1 MAAARAML
9 DEIHPDL
16 PQDAKDKNSYMLGS
30 IGPQNVVIACLPN
43 GRYGTNN
50 ATNVLT
56 NLRWSFPSICMGL
69 MVGIGGGAPAM
80 ADLHLGDV
88 VVGTR
93 VMPYDLGKVIEGGK
107 IQRTGSPRFPDQ
119 ALLTVVSS
127 IRAKH
132 LLEPSRVSSI
142 LGDMTER
149 YPDFSYP
156 TSPDRL
162 FHLTYSHDPQFS
174 CCKRCDQSKLLP
186 RSRRVANNPKIH
198 YGAIAS
204 GNHVM
209 KDSAT
214 RDNVARELD
223 IICFEMEAAGLMDI
237 LPCLPIRGICD
248 YSDSHKSKEWQKYA
262 AATAASYAKELV
274 EILPANNG
282 TFENLNSPSSPSQD
296 ASPNRRQL
304 LLESLRFEQID
315 SRKISI
321 KTAHSKT
328 CHWFLKHPQYLEWL
342 EPQKHAHHRF
352 LWIRGKP
359 GAGKSTIMK
368 FIYRKMKTKRS
379 HGRAITASFFFHA
392 RGEDLEKS
400 IPGMYRSL
408 LLQLLEGYPHLQEV
422 LDDTDLVPQGQPR
435 CPQLNVLKDL
445 FHNAVSNLGQR
456 TFTCFIDALDECDEQ
471 QVMEM
476 VRYFE
481 ELAESCASTGVQL
494 RICFSS
500 RHYPYIRIRHG
511 IELTLEHQQ
520 GHSDDM
526 SNYIQS
532 NLRITN
538 TALVEEL
545 RPQMIEKAAGVF
557 LWVVLV
563 VDILNKENR
572 RGRLAL
578 RKRLAEVPSGLSEL
592 FKDILRRDANNM
604 EDLLLCIL
612 WILCAKRPLRPEEY
626 YHALWSGL
634 ALKDLVDPEMPDVTA
649 SDSTECVESYVIT
662 SSKGLAEITKAKSS
676 TVQFIHESVR
686 DFLVKDRGLQEL
698 WPELGFDWQSP
709 GHERL
714 KQCCSMYLNSEPV
727 RACFGSIGPKTQ
739 PNDLLEVS
747 QHYPFLEYASQY
759 VLYHSDA
766 AAQAIPQAEFLSQTS
781 TTDWVTILNLF
792 EKFKIRRYSSTAS
805 LIYILADQGFSA
817 LIRTWLQDNPTT
829 DIQGERYKHPL
840 FAAVANGHKDAVAAL
855 LSSTS
860 TICEG
865 VEFSKRFGSKAHFVA
880 HKDHTPLTW
889 AAEEGLESVV
899 KLFVQKGANV
909 DETDLADY
917 TPLMRASQAGR
928 QAVVSFLLKEG
939 AVVESRYV
947 HKAISLALENGH
959 ASTLKLFIKANVNLD
974 LDPETLRTGLRKAS
988 ERKDEGMVKLL
999 IEEGVELDA
1008 QDSWGR
1014 TALSLALDNYH
1025 AATLKLLIEAYADWD
1040 SYPEDMQSAL
1050 RTSAAMGNDAMV
1062 KLLIEKGVEIDAQS
1076 SDGYTA
1082 LSFASRSPHLSTL
1095 KLLIEN
1101 SAQIEPDLRGETPWP
1116 ALIEASK
1123 YGREAIV
1130 KFLLESG
1137 AEPNARD
1144 CEGHTAI
1151 FKASSWGR
1159 LAIVKL
1165 LIESG
1170 AQIAPN
1176 AKGSNLKPALIV
1188 ASGNGHVEVVRLLLE
1203 RGASIETRDEDG
1215 RTPLMAT
1222 SIRGRVTLASFLIEQ
1237 GANVNAQDSDGKSP
1251 LHSIM
1256 ESSLFWVPDRLRVSF
1271 TKLLL
1276 RNGAT
1281 IDARDLSG
1289 QTPLLTSCRYGQ
1301 KAAQRLLIEQGANI
1315 NARDKDGN
1323 TPLFWACH
1331 CNHLGEPLGEPLLLI
1346 EKGADVNAKTEQSK
1360 TPLHKVCGSYDLQST
1375 RALVRVLIDNG
1386 ADIHARDSECSTP
1399 LHLAVISRSHRMVK
1413 LLVERGANV
1422 NDRNSKGDTPESLA
1436 KEKGLQADHPLM
1448 LALKGL

>member
-1 MAAARAML
+1 MNQKRTWSYDQTATSSPTPPKRQKTFQCNSSGTLPHNRYTIAWICALHIEMAAARAML
-9 DEIHPDL
+9 DEIHADL
-16 PQDAKDKNSYMLGS
+16 PQDANDKNAYMLGS

-56 NLRWSFPSICMGL
+56 NLRWSFPSVCMSF
-69 MVGIGGGAPAM
+69 MVGIGGGAPTM
-80 ADLHLGDV
+80 ADLRLGDV

-162 FHLTYSHDPQFS
+162 FHPAYSHDPQFS

-342 EPQKHAHHRF
+342 DPQKHAHHRF

-392 RGEDLEKS
+392 RGEELERS

-408 LLQLLEGYPHLQEV
+408 LLQLLEGYPDLQEV
-422 LDDTDLVPQGQPR
+422 LDDTDLVPQGQLG

-445 FHNAVSNLGQR
+445 FHNAVSKLGQR

-532 NLRITN
+532 NLRITS

-698 WPELGFDWQSP
+698 WPDLGFDWQSQ

-714 KQCCSMYLNSEPV
+714 KQCCSMYINHQPV
-727 RACFGSIGPKTQ
+727 HAFIDSVWDGTEYMLRASK
-739 PNDLLEVS
+739 
-747 QHYPFLEYASQY
+747 HYPFLEYASQH

-766 AAQAIPQAEFLSQTS
+766 AAQVIPQAEFLSQTS
-781 TTDWVTILNLF
+781 APDWVTTINLF
-792 EKFKIRRYSSTAS
+792 EKFKIRKYSSTAS
-805 LIYILADQGFSA
+805 LIYIFADKGLSA
-817 LIRTWLQDNPTT
+817 LIRTWLQSNPNI
-829 DIQGERYKHPL
+829 DIRGERYEHPL
-840 FAAVANGHKDAVAAL
+840 FAALANGHKDAVTAL
-855 LSSTS
+855 LNTSSS
-860 TICEG
+860 ICDG
-865 VEFSKRFGSKAHFVA
+865 VGTVVGFGSKTGFVE
-880 HKDHTPLTW
+880 HKGRTPLTW
-889 AAEEGLESVV
+889 AAQEGQTDILRI
-899 KLFVQKGANV
+899 LLRKGIDIDEV
-909 DETDLADY
+909 DLQDY
-917 TPLMRASQAGR
+917 TPLMRASGAGHH
-928 QAVVSFLLKEG
+928 ASVSFLIEEG
-939 AVVESRYV
+939 AAVESRYAHRAV
-947 HKAISLALENGH
+947 SLAFQNGHAAIVKLLIKANVRWDPDPESLQIALRKVSGRGIEEMVKFLREEKVKIYARDFGGRTALSRALENGH
-959 ASTLKLFIKANVNLD
+959 VATSKLLIETNADYNIDPKILQSTLINASKADNK
-974 LDPETLRTGLRKAS
+974 E
-988 ERKDEGMVKLL
+988 MVKLL
-999 IEEGVELDA
+999 IEKKVEINAQYSEGC
-1008 QDSWGR
+1008 
-1014 TALSLALDNYH
+1014 TALSLASSRGHL
-1025 AATLKLLIEAYADWD
+1025 
-1040 SYPEDMQSAL
+1040 
-1050 RTSAAMGNDAMV
+1050 AMV
-1062 KLLIEKGVEIDAQS
+1062 KLLIE
-1076 SDGYTA
+1076 
-1082 LSFASRSPHLSTL
+1082 
-1095 KLLIEN
+1095 N
-1101 SAQIEPDLRGETPWP
+1101 SAKIEPDAKGSNPKP

-1123 YGREAIV
+1123 
-1130 KFLLESG
+1130 
-1137 AEPNARD
+1137 
-1144 CEGHTAI
+1144 
-1151 FKASSWGR
+1151 
-1159 LAIVKL
+1159 
-1165 LIESG
+1165 
-1170 AQIAPN
+1170 
-1176 AKGSNLKPALIV
+1176 
-1188 ASGNGHVEVVRLLLE
+1188 NGHVEIVRLLLE
-1203 RGASIETRDEDG
+1203 RGANIETRDEDG
-1215 RTPLMAT
+1215 GTALIAA
-1222 SIRGRVTLASFLIEQ
+1222 SIRGHETLASLLIEQ
-1237 GANVNAQDSDGKSP
+1237 GADVNAQDREGKSP
-1251 LHSIM
+1251 LHHIM
-1256 ESSLFWVPDRLRVSF
+1256 EVDVRRTAQPLCESF

-1276 RNGAT
+1276 RSGAT
-1281 IDARDLSG
+1281 VDARDFSG
-1289 QTPLLTSCRYGQ
+1289 QTPLLTACRYGR
-1301 KAAQRLLIEQGANI
+1301 KVAQRLLIEQGADV
-1315 NARDKDGN
+1315 NARDKEGN
-1323 TPLFWACH
+1323 TPLFRACY
-1331 CNHLGEPLGEPLLLI
+1331 CDSLGEPRGELLLLI
-1346 EKGADVNAKTEQSK
+1346 EKGADVNAKNEQGR
-1360 TPLHKVCGSYDLQST
+1360 TPLHKVCELHWSKE
-1375 RALVRVLIDNG
+1375 LVPILIDKG
-1386 ADIHARDSECSTP
+1386 ADIHARDGEGSTP
-1399 LHLAVISRSHRMVK
+1399 LHLAVITGYLAVVN

-1422 NDRNSKGDTPESLA
+1422 DDRNSKGDTPESLA
-1436 KEKGLQADHPLM
+1436 RKIESQHNRIVCLQP
-1448 LALKGL
+1448 